1 MKTFDIISKRIR
13 IICIT
18 LASFALSLLLIF
30 VVPLNKSIE
39 FTGGAVFEVVVSNE
53 NLSQFQDYISTID
66 ASSVSMGNG
75 KYAIKTAK
83 SSNFEEL
90 SSHLSNISQIN
101 SSALVAPSMTS
112 SLIKQ
117 SIYAIIFAI
126 STVFIYILV
135 RFNTYYSFGAIVT
148 IIHDL
153 VLSMAFIKIM
163 HIEFGISTIAALLTI
178 VGYSVNDTVIVY
190 DKIRASLSSKCNF
203 KERLNQAINSTLP
216 RTIGTSLTTVLA
228 ILPIIFFTSGDIKY
242 FCEIV
247 VFGIFIG
254 TISSI
259 AVSALFLLPFEAKIL
274 EILKIREQ
282 SA

>member
-1 MKTFDIISKRIR
+1 MKTFDIISKRIQ
-13 IICIT
+13 ILYAT
-18 LASFALSLLLIF
+18 LASFTIALLLILTI
-30 VVPLNKSIE
+30 PLNKSIE
-39 FTGGAVFEVVVSNE
+39 FTGGAVFEVTVSSE
-53 NLSQFQDYISTID
+53 KLSQFQHYIST
-66 ASSVSMGNG
+66 SQVLSVKIADG
-75 KYAIKTAK
+75 KYLIKTAK
-83 SSNFEEL
+83 SYNFNDL
-90 SSHLSNISQIN
+90 SSSISQIARID
-101 SSALVAPSMTS
+101 SSSIVEPSMTS
-112 SLIKQ
+112 SLIKK
-117 SIYAIIFAI
+117 SVYAIIF
-126 STVFIYILV
+126 SVLTVFIYILI
-135 RFNTYYSFGAIVT
+135 RFNAYYSFGAITT

-153 VLSMAFIKIM
+153 ILSIAFIKIM

-228 ILPIIFFTSGDIKY
+228 ILPVIFFTNGDIKH

>member
-1 MKTFDIISKRIR
+1 MKTFDIISKRIQ
-13 IICIT
+13 ILCTT
-18 LASFALSLLLIF
+18 LASFTIALLLIIAI
-30 VVPLNKSIE
+30 PLNKSIE
-39 FTGGAVFEVVVSNE
+39 FTGGAVFEVFVSSE
-53 NLSQFQDYISTID
+53 KLSDFQNYISSVDVTC
-66 ASSVSMGNG
+66 ASVGGG
-75 KYAIKTAK
+75 KYIIKTSK
-83 SSNFEEL
+83 TSNFEEL
-90 SSHLSNISQIN
+90 SSRIASVSQIN
-101 SSALVAPSMTS
+101 SSSVVAPSMTS
-112 SLIKQ
+112 SLIKK
-117 SIYAIIFAI
+117 SVYAIIF
-126 STVFIYILV
+126 SVLTVFIYILI
-135 RFNTYYSFGAIVT
+135 RFNTYYSFGAIIT
-148 IIHDL
+148 IVHDL
-153 VLSMAFIKIM
+153 ILSMAFIKIM

-216 RTIGTSLTTVLA
+216 RTVGTSLTTILA

-259 AVSALFLLPFEAKIL
+259 AVSALFLLPFEVKIL

>member
-1 MKTFDIISKRIR
+1 MKAFDIISKRIQ
-13 IICIT
+13 ILCIT
-18 LASFALSLLLIF
+18 LVSIFISLLLIF
-30 VVPLNKSIE
+30 FVPLNKSIE
-39 FTGGAVFEVVVSNE
+39 FTGGAFFEVSVSNE
-53 NLSQFQDYISTID
+53 NIVDFQKNISKFDTTSID
-66 ASSVSMGNG
+66 IGNG
-75 KYAIKTAK
+75 KILIKTAN
-83 SSNFEEL
+83 SRNFDEL
-90 SSHLSNISQIN
+90 SYHISSIAQID
-101 SSALVAPSMTS
+101 SSSVVAPSMTS
-112 SLIKQ
+112 SLIKK
-117 SIYAIIFAI
+117 SVYAIIFSI
-126 STVFIYILV
+126 LTVFIYILI
-135 RFNTYYSFGAIVT
+135 RFNTYYSLGAIIT
-148 IIHDL
+148 IVHDL
-153 VLSMAFIKIM
+153 ILSFAFIKIM

-228 ILPIIFFTSGDIKY
+228 ILPVIFFTNGDIKH

-259 AVSALFLLPFEAKIL
+259 AVSALFLIPFESKIL